1 EHARAT
7 LKALKAMPL
16 SSEDLVYL
24 SPFVEQTGSTYQR
37 QGVEKRLEPMDE
49 EEIETE
55 LERLAA
61 KIRARGLKASR
72 YDIREFIY

>member
-1 EHARAT
+1 
-7 LKALKAMPL
+7 MPL

-24 SPFVEQTGSTYQR
+24 SPFVEQSGSAYQR
-37 QGVEKRLEPMDE
+37 QRVEKRLEPMDE

-55 LERLAA
+55 LERLAV
-61 KIRARGLKASR
+61 KIRAHGLKASR